1 LLNINNPSTFPVLIY
16 VTIKLS
22 KEEFKMTA
30 VTSPGKTGRGEGSS
44 IMQWLER
51 HMPSRKSANDISR
64 RVRRI
69 WVVPNVNEELTT
81 HEHFTS
87 VLEYAEPRDMDLE
100 RLLND
105 IPPHVRDDGNVS
117 WYMDNKR

>member
-1 LLNINNPSTFPVLIY
+1 
-16 VTIKLS
+16 
-22 KEEFKMTA
+22 MTA

-64 RVRRI
+64 RVRRV

-87 VLEYAEPRDMDLE
+87 VLEYAEPRDVDLE
-100 RLLND
+100 RLFND
-105 IPPHVRDDGNVS
+105 IPPHVRDDGNVG
-117 WYMDNKR
+117 WYLDNWR